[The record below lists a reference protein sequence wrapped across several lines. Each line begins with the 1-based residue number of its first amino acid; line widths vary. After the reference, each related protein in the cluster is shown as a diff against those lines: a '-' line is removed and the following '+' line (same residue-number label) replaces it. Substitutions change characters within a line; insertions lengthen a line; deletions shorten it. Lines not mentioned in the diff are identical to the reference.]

1 MKPVTCKCKNCGV
14 RFTPKRSSLESACS
28 PKCAIEIQQKQYLT
42 KGTPAFKAA
51 KVKVKIGEIRN
62 ELQRKINMLARM
74 IDAKYGFN
82 TCIDCGKPFGKQID
96 AAHYHDLST
105 NRGIRFNLHN
115 LHSAKSDCNKYSSK
129 HKEGYLIGL
138 ALRYNKEYA
147 EYIEGLRYEFK
158 ELNLTAI
165 ELKEKLKIVNKLIRD
180 FDTYQTTNAI
190 HTRGIFNK
198 IISIYEK

>member
-1 MKPVTCKCKNCGV
+1 MKAVTCKCKNCGI
-14 RFTPKRSSLESACS
+14 RFTPKRSSLESSCS
-28 PKCAIEIQQKQYLT
+28 TKCAIENEQKKFLT

-51 KVKVKIGEIRN
+51 KVEVKIGETRN

-105 NRGIRFNLHN
+105 NRGVRFNLHN

-129 HKEGYLIGL
+129 HKDGYIKGL
-138 ALRYNKEYA
+138 AIRYNDNYA
-147 EYIEGLRYEFK
+147 IFIQGLKFEFK
-158 ELNLTAI
+158 EINLNAI
-165 ELKEKLKIVNKLIRD
+165 ELKEKLKTVNKLIRD

-190 HTRGIFNK
+190 HARGIFNK
-198 IISIYEK
+198 IIQIYEK